1 MARRRRAE
9 VRPIQPDLVYQ
20 DVLVSAMINR
30 IMEDGKKNLAS
41 RIFYGAMK
49 LVQERTGQES
59 LKIFKQAFDNVKP
72 RVEVRSRRVGGS
84 TYQVPVEVSAR
95 RQQSLTLRW
104 MMSAVEGRPERTAIE
119 RLAGEIMDAAQGR
132 GGAIKK
138 KTTWS
143 VWRKPTALT
152 RTTAGNPRRRG
163 AGPENRAEREGIE
176 SGTRV
181 TERQAAHFRLL
192 RSGAGPAEAG
202 ILRHAPTRTAAFFG
216 RLSRFAENQRL
227 TLR

>member
-30 IMEDGKKNLAS
+30 IMIDGKKNLAS
-41 RIFYGAMK
+41 RIFYGACR
-49 LVQERTGQES
+49 LVQERTGQEP
-59 LKIFKQAFDNVKP
+59 LKVFRQAFDNVKP

-84 TYQVPVEVSAR
+84 TYQVPVEVGPR

-104 MMSAVEGRPERTAIE
+104 MMTAVEGRPERTAIE

-138 KTTWS
+138 KDD
-143 VWRKPTALT
+143 VERMAE
-152 RTTAGNPRRRG
+152 A
-163 AGPENRAEREGIE
+163 NRAY
-176 SGTRV
+176 
-181 TERQAAHFRLL
+181 AHYRW
-192 RSGAGPAEAG
+192 
-202 ILRHAPTRTAAFFG
+202 
-216 RLSRFAENQRL
+216 
-227 TLR
+227 

>member
-1 MARRRRAE
+1 MARRRQAE
-9 VRPIQPDLVYQ
+9 VRPLQPDLVYQ
-20 DVLVSAMINR
+20 DVLVSATINR

-41 RIFYGAMK
+41 RIFYGACR
-49 LVQERTGQES
+49 LVQERTGQEP
-59 LKIFKQAFDNVKP
+59 LKVFKQAYDNIKP

-138 KTTWS
+138 KDD
-143 VWRKPTALT
+143 VERMAE
-152 RTTAGNPRRRG
+152 A
-163 AGPENRAEREGIE
+163 NRAY
-176 SGTRV
+176 
-181 TERQAAHFRLL
+181 AHYRW
-192 RSGAGPAEAG
+192 
-202 ILRHAPTRTAAFFG
+202 
-216 RLSRFAENQRL
+216 
-227 TLR
+227 